1 MGSVSRAIKKVTKR
15 IKKPISKM
23 TKGIAKGIM
32 KVGKATMRGVA
43 KLQNK
48 LGPLGSIA
56 MAIAMPYALSG
67 LSSIVGTS
75 GLGAYGMHPGTGL
88 LGSKSVFLRSI
99 GQVGNAVRTGYQ
111 ATTRFVNA
119 GVKGITKSITESF
132 SKLGKGNNLW
142 SKVSN
147 GAKRLFQNSK
157 KQFARLKPMTS
168 QGGFA
173 DVTGVGYSPHFDGAI
188 QQSMSSN
195 NIAKGLKSG
204 FIDPSQISGQS
215 FSQTGWLTKANP
227 MDKAVSNAINDTYS
241 ENVMSNWS
249 EGAKSAFKKY
259 EGAALDSGERFNY
272 EQIGDMMSPNLESS
286 GTPDGLL
293 DFNYDKSK
301 DFTMRQAGGG
311 GQGTY
316 EFTGENTFKSNNGS
330 SSLIKKALKS
340 KAFKDLNFM
349 SLLKPNEIVAP
360 AIDMTLMGDATQ
372 QTDGATTY
380 GGTKI
385 EGSEGG
391 SLLDGAFTAAQR
403 EKIMTYYKH
412 MNMVGSH

>member
-67 LSSIVGTS
+67 LSNIVGH
-75 GLGAYGMHPGTGL
+75 AGMAAGQSSGL

-391 SLLDGAFTAAQR
+391 SLLEGAFTAAQR

>member
-1 MGSVSRAIKKVTKR
+1 
-15 IKKPISKM
+15 M

-32 KVGKATMRGVA
+32 KVGKATKRGLA
-43 KLQNK
+43 KLHTK
-48 LGPLGSIA
+48 LRPFGSIA
-56 MAIAMPYALSG
+56 LAIAMPYALSG
-67 LSSIVGTS
+67 LSNIVGH
-75 GLGAYGMHPGTGL
+75 AGMAAGQSSGL

-412 MNMVGSH
+412 MNMVGSQ

>member
-1 MGSVSRAIKKVTKR
+1 
-15 IKKPISKM
+15 
-23 TKGIAKGIM
+23 
-32 KVGKATMRGVA
+32 
-43 KLQNK
+43 
-48 LGPLGSIA
+48 
-56 MAIAMPYALSG
+56 
-67 LSSIVGTS
+67 
-75 GLGAYGMHPGTGL
+75 
-88 LGSKSVFLRSI
+88 
-99 GQVGNAVRTGYQ
+99 
-111 ATTRFVNA
+111 
-119 GVKGITKSITESF
+119 
-132 SKLGKGNNLW
+132 
-142 SKVSN
+142 
-147 GAKRLFQNSK
+147 
-157 KQFARLKPMTS
+157 
-168 QGGFA
+168 
-173 DVTGVGYSPHFDGAI
+173 
-188 QQSMSSN
+188 
-195 NIAKGLKSG
+195 
-204 FIDPSQISGQS
+204 
-215 FSQTGWLTKANP
+215 

-391 SLLDGAFTAAQR
+391 SLLEGAFTAAQR